1 VAERVA
7 VAARAYVAS
16 RTAHLH
22 RAPCCVALASPRGP
36 WPIGGGS
43 LDAHSPPS
51 LARLAPEARALL
63 DRAAALALTRG
74 AAPYLIGGSVRDL
87 LLGRTTIDLDVVVV
101 GDVIGVARALHEALN
116 GADTALLRVHEA
128 FGTATVIPREGPPL
142 DLITARRET
151 YPVPGALPVVTPG
164 TLDDDLRRRDFTINA
179 IALSLAP
186 DTRGQLYDPLGGR
199 ADLDA
204 EIVRILHA
212 DSFRDDPTRL
222 LRATRYADRLG
233 FVFDSTTE
241 AQFVAALAAH
251 VFTTISI
258 QRLSHEFVRLLAEG
272 RAAAMLDRLVEAGAL
287 IQFAPALRWGAV
299 ERAAFKSLDDFQ
311 RTAPIVEFQP
321 GLFGPIFARL
331 WELRFALLV
340 SSLTPN
346 SARAAAT
353 ALALPGR
360 VVALAGQ
367 VAALVASLAAE
378 PLPEADSALG
388 RRLDAY
394 DMAALVVAL
403 ACTAAQR
410 EQGILLRYLLRVR
423 DVQPLLDG
431 TALRELGVAP
441 GPIYREALAALRD
454 FKRDRPAASVEDERA
469 FLRAWLVTAGA

>member
-1 VAERVA
+1 
-7 VAARAYVAS
+7 
-16 RTAHLH
+16 
-22 RAPCCVALASPRGP
+22 LANPRGP
-36 WPIGGGS
+36 WPVGGGS

-87 LLGRTTIDLDVVVV
+87 LLGRTTIDLDVVFV
-101 GDVIGVARALHEALN
+101 GDAIGVARALHEALN

-128 FGTATVIPREGPPL
+128 FGTATVIPQEGPPL

-204 EIVRILHA
+204 GIVRILHA

-222 LRATRYADRLG
+222 LRATCYADRLG
-233 FVFDSTTE
+233 FVFDSATE

-258 QRLSHEFVRLLAEG
+258 QRLSHEFVRLLAEE
-272 RAAAMLDRLVEAGAL
+272 RAAAMLDRLAEAGAL
-287 IQFAPALRWGAV
+287 TGLAPALRWGV
-299 ERAAFKSLDDFQ
+299 DERAAFVRLADIEDSRL
-311 RTAPIVEFQP
+311 PEFRS
-321 GLFGPIFARL
+321 GIWGVVFERL
-331 WELRFALLV
+331 WELRFAVLAATL
-340 SSLTPN
+340 SPDA
-346 SARAAAT
+346 ARAAAT

-367 VAALVASLAAE
+367 AAALVASLAVE

-394 DMAALVVAL
+394 DVVALVVAL
-403 ACTAAQR
+403 ACTDAQR

-423 DVQPLLDG
+423 DVKPLLDG

-454 FKRDRPAASVEDERA
+454 FKRDRPAATVEDERA
-469 FLRAWLVTAGA
+469 FLRAWLVTAGV